1 MRPICLQALSW
12 GKDGVVFEE
21 GRLHV
26 LDVFQL
32 EEEQEYEFTTSLRK
46 LRKIK
51 LGFRSYKKGP

>member
-1 MRPICLQALSW
+1 M
-12 GKDGVVFEE
+12 VFEE

-26 LDVFQL
+26 LELDVFQL

>member
-26 LDVFQL
+26 LELDVFQL
-32 EEEQEYEFTTSLRK
+32 EEEQESLRK